1 MGTLVNDA
9 MAALNKANKGGE
21 LEKNY
26 VTAAIDAL
34 NTLLTSDVSPRMA
47 SKIAR
52 FRNVLKDYAKTS
64 DTEANAT
71 ETAAEIANTAAEN
84 AANGEGATDANGN
97 AVNDV
102 YTV

>member
-52 FRNVLKDYAKTS
+52 FRNVLKDYAKQ
-64 DTEANAT
+64 AT
-71 ETAAEIANTAAEN
+71 PRQTPPKQPPKSPTQPPKTPPTARERLTQTA
-84 AANGEGATDANGN
+84 TR
-97 AVNDV
+97 
-102 YTV
+102 

>member
-1 MGTLVNDA
+1 MDTIVNDA
-9 MAALNKANKGGE
+9 MNALNKANKGGE

-64 DTEANAT
+64 NGGAQRVINFDANAD
-71 ETAAEIANTAAEN
+71 
-84 AANGEGATDANGN
+84 GGATDANGN

>member
-1 MGTLVNDA
+1 MDTIVTDA
-9 MAALNKANKGGE
+9 MNALNKANKGGT

-64 DTEANAT
+64 NGGAQMAINFDANAD
-71 ETAAEIANTAAEN
+71 
-84 AANGEGATDANGN
+84 GGATDANGN

>member
-1 MGTLVNDA
+1 MSTLVNDA

-52 FRNVLKDYAKTS
+52 FRNVLKDYAKT
-64 DTEANAT
+64 TANAT

-97 AVNDV
+97 EVNDI

>member
-1 MGTLVNDA
+1 MDAIVNDA
-9 MAALNKANKGGE
+9 MNALNKANKGGT

-52 FRNVLKDYAKTS
+52 FRNVLKDYGKTS
-64 DTEANAT
+64 NGGLQRAIDFDANA
-71 ETAAEIANTAAEN
+71 E
-84 AANGEGATDANGN
+84 NGEGATDANGN
-97 AVNDV
+97 TVNDV